1 MKNKVYIEAF
11 DAEQNNKI
19 DLIRQ
24 FVGIDSY
31 EYLSTLFYKIENGL
45 HISDREK
52 WHLQTY
58 YGYEAETMTVS
69 EIEEYVNLFYRM
81 FENTLKMSKIEFKNA
96 IQDAVVVFKY
106 EVREGWRNFK
116 NKCAKKIKRFFG

>member
-31 EYLSTLFYKIENGL
+31 EYLSILFYKIENGL

-52 WHLQTY
+52 WHLKTY

-81 FENTLKMSKIEFKNA
+81 FENTLKMSKIELKNA

-116 NKCAKKIKRFFG
+116 NKCAKKIKGFFG

>member
-1 MKNKVYIEAF
+1 MRNKVYIEAF

-24 FVGIDSY
+24 FVGVDSY
-31 EYLSTLFYKIENGL
+31 EYLSILFYKIENGL

-69 EIEEYVNLFYRM
+69 EIEEYVNLFYKM
-81 FENTLKMSKIEFKNA
+81 FENTLLMSSIKFKNA
-96 IQDAVVVFKY
+96 IQDAIVVFKY
-106 EVREGWRNFK
+106 EVREGWRSFK
-116 NKCAKKIKRFFG
+116 NKCVKKIKGFLG

>member
-81 FENTLKMSKIEFKNA
+81 FENTLKMSKIELKNA

-116 NKCAKKIKRFFG
+116 NKCVKKIKGFFG

>member
-1 MKNKVYIEAF
+1 
-11 DAEQNNKI
+11 
-19 DLIRQ
+19 
-24 FVGIDSY
+24 
-31 EYLSTLFYKIENGL
+31 
-45 HISDREK
+45 
-52 WHLQTY
+52 
-58 YGYEAETMTVS
+58 MTVS

>member
-45 HISDREK
+45 RISDREK

-81 FENTLKMSKIEFKNA
+81 FENTLKMSKIELKNA
-96 IQDAVVVFKY
+96 VQDAVVVFKY

-116 NKCAKKIKRFFG
+116 NKCAKKIKGFFG

>member
-24 FVGIDSY
+24 FVGVDSY
-31 EYLSTLFYKIENGL
+31 EYLSILFYKIENGL

-69 EIEEYVNLFYRM
+69 EIEEYVNLFYKM
-81 FENTLKMSKIEFKNA
+81 FENTLKMSKIELKNA

-116 NKCAKKIKRFFG
+116 NKCAKKIKGFFG

>member
-24 FVGIDSY
+24 FVGVDSY
-31 EYLSTLFYKIENGL
+31 EYLSILFYKIENGL

-81 FENTLKMSKIEFKNA
+81 FENTLKMSKIELKNA

-116 NKCAKKIKRFFG
+116 NKCAKKIKGFFG